1 MEKQIED
8 LQIELIRANERQLD
22 HQFIIRRMEEA
33 ERKCEILIQ
42 ENKDLKRKL
51 KKKSE
56 NFFLEIIKS
65 LDK

>member
-33 ERKCEILIQ
+33 ERKCEILIK
-42 ENKDLKRKL
+42 ENKDLKSKL
-51 KKKSE
+51 KKKSKT
-56 NFFLEIIKS
+56 FISHILKL